1 MFCYSINLKQKE
13 GDTMKKRSSGIL
25 LHISSLPGEYGIGD
39 FGKGAYDFIDFLE
52 DSGQHYWQIL
62 PIGITGYGDSP
73 YQSFSAYA
81 GNPYFIDLNE
91 LIQLGYLDG
100 KHVAKVDLG
109 KHKHKIDYEKLYNR
123 KMPLLKEAYENA
135 KIKIRPELDR
145 FLLAEGDWL
154 ENFALYMAIK
164 SYNDN
169 QSWTNWAKGYEHKN
183 TETVLKFKKTHESEI
198 YFWIFTQYFFF
209 KQWFA
214 LKAVANSKGIQ
225 IIGDLPIYV
234 AEDSADVWAHPEYFK
249 LDAALRPTCVAGCP
263 PDAFS
268 STGQL
273 WGNPIYNWTFME
285 ANGFKWW
292 IERIDYSLKL
302 FDTIRIDHFR
312 GFDAY
317 WEIPY
322 GDLTA
327 ENGKWVKG
335 PGIKLFEAIQRQ
347 LGAVDIIAEDLGF
360 LTESVIELRKAT
372 GFPGMKVLEFAFDTR
387 EESDY
392 LPHNFEKECVAYTG
406 THDNDTIMGWMSNVI
421 KSDRDF
427 AIEYLKLD
435 KHEGYNWGFIRGIWS
450 STAYLAIAQMQDFL
464 GLDAKARMNT
474 PSTLG
479 GNWRFRISNRDLT
492 KALSDKIKGLTKLY
506 GRL

>member
-1 MFCYSINLKQKE
+1 
-13 GDTMKKRSSGIL
+13 MKKRSSGIL
-25 LHISSLPGEYGIGD
+25 LHISSLPGDYGIGD

-52 DSGQHYWQIL
+52 HSGQCYWQIL

-91 LIQLGYLDG
+91 LIQLGYLDR
-100 KHVAKVDLG
+100 KQVEKADLG
-109 KHKHKIDYEKLYNR
+109 NHKHKIDYKKLYDY

-135 KIKIRPELDR
+135 KIKLRHELDR
-145 FLLAEGDWL
+145 FLQAEGDWL
-154 ENFALYMAIK
+154 ENFALYMALK
-164 SYNDN
+164 GFNGN
-169 QSWTNWAKGYEHKN
+169 QSWTNWTEGYENKG
-183 TETVLKFKKTHESEI
+183 TEAALAFQKTHESEI

-214 LKAVANSKGIQ
+214 LKAVANSKNIQ

-249 LDAALRPTCVAGCP
+249 LDAKRRPTCVAGCP

-268 STGQL
+268 ATGQL
-273 WGNPIYNWTFME
+273 WGNPIYDWHYMAQN
-285 ANGFKWW
+285 AFKWW
-292 IERIDYSLKL
+292 INRIDYSLNL
-302 FDTIRIDHFR
+302 FDMIRIDHFR

-335 PGIKLFEAIQRQ
+335 PGIKLFEAIQKE
-347 LGAVDIIAEDLGF
+347 LGDVNIIAEDLGF

-392 LPHNFEKECVAYTG
+392 LPHNFDKDCIAYTG
-406 THDNDTIMGWMSNVI
+406 THDNDTIMGWMDHVM
-421 KSDRDF
+421 KSDREF
-427 AIEYLKLD
+427 AVEYLKLD

-464 GLDAKARMNT
+464 GLDSKARMNT

-479 GNWRFRISNRDLT
+479 GNWVYRISDRDLT
-492 KALSDKIKGLTKLY
+492 KGLSEQIKHMTKLY

>member
-1 MFCYSINLKQKE
+1 MKQ
-13 GDTMKKRSSGIL
+13 RSSGIL

-52 DSGQHYWQIL
+52 KSGQHFWQIL

-81 GNPYFIDLNE
+81 GNPYFIDLDE
-91 LIQLGYLDG
+91 LIQLGYLD
-100 KHVAKVDLG
+100 KKEVEKTDLG
-109 KHKHKIDYEKLYNR
+109 KHKHRVDYEKLYYH
-123 KMPLLKEAYENA
+123 KMPLLKSAYENA
-135 KIKIRPELDR
+135 KIKIRHELDR
-145 FLLAEGDWL
+145 FLQLEGDWL

-164 SYNDN
+164 SYNGN
-169 QSWTNWAKGYEHKN
+169 QSWTNWAEGYGSKDSEA
-183 TETVLKFKKTHESEI
+183 VVKFKETHESEI

-249 LDAALRPTCVAGCP
+249 LGADLKPICVAGCP

-268 STGQL
+268 ATGQL
-273 WGNPIYNWTFME
+273 WGNPIYDWDYME
-285 ANGFKWW
+285 KNGFQWW
-292 IERIDYSLKL
+292 IGRIVYSLKL

-312 GFDAY
+312 GFDVY

-327 ENGKWVKG
+327 ENGVWVDG
-335 PGIKLFEAIQRQ
+335 PGIKLFDAIKKE
-347 LGAVDIIAEDLGF
+347 LGDVSIIAEDLGF
-360 LTESVIELRKAT
+360 LTESVVKLRKDT

-392 LPHNFEKECVAYTG
+392 LPHNYEKECIAYTG
-406 THDNDTIMGWMSNVI
+406 THDNDTVMGWMDNVM
-421 KSDRDF
+421 KSDREF
-427 AIEYLKLD
+427 AVEYLKLD
-435 KHEGYNWGFIRGIWS
+435 KHEGYNWGFIRGIWA
-450 STAYLAIAQMQDFL
+450 STANLAIAQMQDFL
-464 GLDAKARMNT
+464 GLDSKARMNT

-479 GNWRFRISNRDLT
+479 GNWVFRITEKDLS
-492 KALSDKIKGLTKLY
+492 KGLSEKIKLMTKLY
-506 GRL
+506 GR